1 MNRKIRKVL
10 RLMIVVL
17 GIGIL
22 LSVASRIAYHRSL
35 AASIAEIGIKIANNG
50 ELASPEAA
58 QEAMA
63 KRSQVEDEPFDFHP
77 EKYKSEAAIHS
88 FAGSQIITFGKE
100 AAADAIVLFLHGG
113 AYVNE
118 ITNYHLD
125 FCDRMARETGAYVV
139 VPLYPLAPNHTFEE
153 TYALLDRLY
162 PKLNGYGKPLT
173 MMGDSSG
180 GGLAIA
186 YCEYLVQENRTQPE
200 HLIVFSP
207 WVDVTMS
214 GEDYEEYEAVDPM
227 LELPGTV
234 EMGAAWAGETDPKD
248 YRISPYYGKLEG
260 LTETTIYVG
269 TRELLYPDV
278 MSFASRLKQAKVPVT
293 LHVGEGMNH
302 VYPIYPLVPE
312 SVAAAKEAFE
322 IITGD

>member
-1 MNRKIRKVL
+1 M
-10 RLMIVVL
+10 L
-17 GIGIL
+17 GALIGLIGVGGIL
-22 LSVASRIAYHRSL
+22 SIASHAAYHRSL

-50 ELASPEAA
+50 ELTSSEAA

-63 KRSQVEDEPFDFHP
+63 KRAREEDEPFDFHP
-77 EKYKSEAAIHS
+77 EKYKSEAKIQD
-88 FAGSQIITFGKE
+88 FASSQIITFGRE

-118 ITNYHLD
+118 ITDFHLD
-125 FCDRMARETGAYVV
+125 FCDRMAQETGAYVV

-153 TYALLDRLY
+153 TYELLDRLY

-173 MMGDSSG
+173 LMGDSAG

-186 YCEYLVQENRTQPE
+186 YCEYLIQEDRLQPE
-200 HLIVFSP
+200 HVIAFSP
-207 WVDVTMS
+207 WVDVSMS
-214 GEDYEEYEAVDPM
+214 GENYDDYKSVDPM

-234 EMGAAWAGETDPKD
+234 EMGLAWAGETDTKD
-248 YRISPYYGKLEG
+248 YRISPYYGELKG
-260 LTETTIYVG
+260 LTEMTLFVG

-278 MSFASRLKQAKVPVT
+278 MSFYSRLKQAEVPVT
-293 LHVGEGMNH
+293 LYVGEGMNH

-312 SVAAAKEAFE
+312 SVAAARTAFE